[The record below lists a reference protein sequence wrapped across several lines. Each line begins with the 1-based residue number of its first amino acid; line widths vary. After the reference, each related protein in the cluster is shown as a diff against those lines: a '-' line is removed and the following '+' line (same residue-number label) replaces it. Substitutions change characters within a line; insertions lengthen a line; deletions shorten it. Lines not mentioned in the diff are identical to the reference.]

1 MRKATEYKLDSYA
14 EALRGYPWPMF
25 IAVAVDSF
33 MDGLLV
39 GIAMI
44 AGDKAGLMMA
54 FALVRAACAHPRH
67 WLYHHAVTCIAY
79 AGH

>member
-1 MRKATEYKLDSYA
+1 MVRIATEYKLEYA
-14 EALRGYPWPMF
+14 ESLRGYPWPMF

-54 FALVRAACAHPRH
+54 FALVRVSCGPCWAQ
-67 WLYHHAVTCIAY
+67 
-79 AGH
+79 